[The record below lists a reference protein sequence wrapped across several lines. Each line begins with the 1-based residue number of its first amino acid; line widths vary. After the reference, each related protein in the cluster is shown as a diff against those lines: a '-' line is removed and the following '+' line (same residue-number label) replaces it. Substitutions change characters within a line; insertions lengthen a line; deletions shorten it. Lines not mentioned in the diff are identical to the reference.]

1 MTTATT
7 TDTPPSTARARRIT
21 DGLEPKNV
29 IIAMLLLLGG
39 LRYGWTGLAWAAFA
53 AVFTAVVPTLLIH
66 FGMRRGTVGD
76 RHVGH
81 RQRRLTLFPLIMAS
95 VATGLVVMLAAD
107 APRDLTATVVAML
120 ASLVPILVIT
130 VWWKISV
137 HTAVASGATVC
148 MAVALSPWWLL
159 LYPLVAA
166 IGWSR
171 VVLRDHT
178 TAQTVVGTVVG
189 ALSAGLTFWAAR

>member
-1 MTTATT
+1 
-7 TDTPPSTARARRIT
+7 
-21 DGLEPKNV
+21 
-29 IIAMLLLLGG
+29 ML
-39 LRYGWTGLAWAAFA
+39 
-53 AVFTAVVPTLLIH
+53 
-66 FGMRRGTVGD
+66 
-76 RHVGH
+76 
-81 RQRRLTLFPLIMAS
+81 S

-137 HTAVASGATVC
+137 HTAVASGATDC